1 MNIQV
6 IGYDGIC
13 QRAALIAGL
22 KPSQARSKAKSAV
35 QSFGRLRDLLRE
47 LSVCGFS
54 LCMAVLG
61 GIVFLYV
68 EQGQEVLRALA
79 ERGDQTGATNVW
91 RILLF
96 GFGLFLWS
104 VASWYSARVLLDCK
118 FFNGRER
125 PLPKDECWSEFREN
139 VRLEFPRLLGVL
151 PFAIVGTGF
160 LLCTFRYESTA
171 PWGLNLLCALCY
183 AAGVLMYFV
192 LRARRKF
199 INSCY
204 AEEDA
209 VSAKLKG
216 YSRISI
222 RIMGAISL
230 LFALLLVINPILF
243 AGEIGTGAVL
253 VIGGA
258 AWVFWGSVLVYFG
271 QRVHLPLL
279 VLAVLWVA
287 LCSLTNDN
295 HDLRTVTPTQDYT
308 RPKLSDALKDWHDR
322 IAKKYPGKIHPLY
335 IVASEGGGIR
345 AAYWTAAVLGTI
357 QDEQPT
363 FADHIFAISGVSGGS
378 LGAAV
383 FTSLLPDGR
392 DRKDFARRAEAML
405 GRDFLSP
412 ATAAMLCPDFLQ
424 RFWPWGYT
432 GLDRGRWIERSW
444 ENAWRDTMQNAGTKN
459 PDRFAQSFLD
469 LWRADNDYVP
479 NLCLNGTSV
488 ERGKRVIASNLL
500 IDWKEFL
507 DADDAIERLMPIK
520 DQGKD
525 DKRARPGVDLPISAA
540 AHLSARFTYVSPAG
554 KFPPDG
560 THVVDGGYFENSGA
574 TTALDILREITR
586 EMSRAGS
593 DLEDT
598 VPKLI
603 MISNNPTAN
612 APMPDGVKRKMIVT
626 TEAEQKRSEPS
637 TFLGDAIAPVNALL
651 NTRDARG
658 TYAQRAIG
666 HAQEIFYE
674 NLNGKLPPNQEA
686 KVYYFSLAPAEVPL
700 PLGWMLSNRAAR
712 AMNLQLNDEGKSIT
726 TPVETWNKIVRAQI
740 IASLPPPVPVSVG
753 SNRTASAR

>member
-1 MNIQV
+1 MNGNEPFQSHSE
-6 IGYDGIC
+6 
-13 QRAALIAGL
+13 
-22 KPSQARSKAKSAV
+22 PESAV
-35 QSFGRLRDLLRE
+35 QTIRRLLDLLRE

-61 GIVFLYV
+61 GVVFLYV
-68 EQGQEVLRALA
+68 EQGKEVLRALA
-79 ERGDQTGATNVW
+79 EPGNETGATNVW

-104 VASWYSARVLLDCK
+104 VASWYSARVLLDCD
-118 FFNGRER
+118 FFKGRER
-125 PLPKDECWSEFREN
+125 PLPKNEGWCEFREK
-139 VRLEFPRLLGVL
+139 VRLEFPRILGVL

-171 PWGLNLLCALCY
+171 PWGLKFFCALCY
-183 AAGVLMYFV
+183 AGGVLMYFA

-199 INSCY
+199 INRRY
-204 AEEDA
+204 DKANAQEDA
-209 VSAKLKG
+209 EKKAQEKARISAKLER
-216 YSRISI
+216 YSRMSI
-222 RIMGAISL
+222 PTLGAISV
-230 LFALLLVINPILF
+230 LFALLLVINPIVF
-243 AGEIGTGAVL
+243 AGEMGTGAVL
-253 VIGGA
+253 VVAGA

-295 HDLRTVTPTQDYT
+295 HDLRTVTPTKDYT
-308 RPKLSDALKDWHDR
+308 RPTLSDALEDWHDR
-322 IAKKYPGKIHPLY
+322 IAKKYPGAIHPLY
-335 IVASEGGGIR
+335 IVAAEGGGIR

-357 QDEQPT
+357 QDEQPA
-363 FADHIFAISGVSGGS
+363 FADHVFAISGVSGGS

-383 FTSLLPDGR
+383 FASLLPDGR
-392 DRKDFARRAEAML
+392 DRKDFARRAESML

-412 ATAAMLCPDFLQ
+412 AMAAMLCPDFLQ

-444 ENAWRDTMQNAGTKN
+444 ENAWRDTMQKAGTKN

-469 LWRADNDYVP
+469 LWRADTGYVP

-488 ERGKRVIASNLL
+488 ERGKRVIATNLL
-500 IDWKEFL
+500 INWQEFL

-520 DQGKD
+520 DRGKN
-525 DKRARPGVDLPISAA
+525 DKRARPGIDLPISAA

-586 EMSRAGS
+586 EMGRAGS
-593 DLEDT
+593 DLGDT

-612 APMPDGVKRKMIVT
+612 APVPDGKKITVT
-626 TEAEQKRSEPS
+626 TAAEQKQSEPS
-637 TFLGDAIAPVNALL
+637 TFLEDALAPVDALL
-651 NTRDARG
+651 HTRDARG

-674 NLNGKLPPNQEA
+674 SLQGKLPPNQEA

-700 PLGWMLSNRAAR
+700 PLGWMLSNRAAG
-712 AMNLQLNDEGKSIT
+712 AMHLELNDEGKSIT
-726 TPVETWNKIVRAQI
+726 TPVETWNKFVREQI
-740 IASLPPPVPVSVG
+740 IASLPPPVPSAVAS
-753 SNRTASAR
+753 SRSARTR

>member
-1 MNIQV
+1 MSGNQPP
-6 IGYDGIC
+6 
-13 QRAALIAGL
+13 QS
-22 KPSQARSKAKSAV
+22 PSESESAR
-35 QSFGRLRDLLRE
+35 QSFRRLLDLLCE

-54 LCMAVLG
+54 LCMVVLG
-61 GIVFLYV
+61 GVVFLHV
-68 EQGQEVLRALA
+68 EQGKEVLRALA
-79 ERGDQTGATNVW
+79 ERGDQTGATNLW

-96 GFGLFLWS
+96 GFGLFVWS
-104 VASWYSARVLLDCK
+104 VASWYSARVLLDCE
-118 FFNGRER
+118 FFKGRER
-125 PLPKDECWSEFREN
+125 PLPKNERWNEFREK
-139 VRLEFPRLLGVL
+139 VRLEFPRILGVL

-171 PWGLNLLCALCY
+171 PWGLKVLCAVCY
-183 AAGVLMYFV
+183 SGGVLMYFA

-199 INSCY
+199 INSHY
-204 AEEDA
+204 DKTNAEEEKA
-209 VSAKLKG
+209 RISAELKG
-216 YSRISI
+216 YSRMSI
-222 RIMGAISL
+222 RITGAISV
-230 LFALLLVINPILF
+230 LFALLLVINPIVF
-243 AGEIGTGAVL
+243 AGGMGTGAVL
-253 VIGGA
+253 VLAGA
-258 AWVFWGSVLVYFG
+258 ACVFWGSVLVYFG

-295 HDLRTVTPTQDYT
+295 HDLRTVTPTKDYI

-322 IAKKYPGKIHPLY
+322 IAKKYPGTIHPLY

-357 QDEQPT
+357 QDEQPA
-363 FADHIFAISGVSGGS
+363 FADHVFAISGVSGGS

-383 FTSLLPDGR
+383 FASLLPDGH
-392 DRKDFARRAEAML
+392 DRKDFARRAESML

-412 ATAAMLCPDFLQ
+412 AMAAMLCPDFLQ

-432 GLDRGRWIERSW
+432 WLDRGRWVERSW
-444 ENAWRDTMQNAGTKN
+444 ENAWRDTMQKAGTKN
-459 PDRFAQSFLD
+459 PNRFAESFLD
-469 LWRADNDYVP
+469 LWRADDDYVP

-488 ERGKRVIASNLL
+488 ERGKRIIATNLL
-500 IDWKEFL
+500 INWQEFL
-507 DADDAIERLMPIK
+507 DADDAVERLMPLK
-520 DQGKD
+520 DQGND
-525 DKRARPGVDLPISAA
+525 DRRARPRIDLPISAA

-586 EMSRAGS
+586 EMGRAGS
-593 DLEDT
+593 DLGDT

-612 APMPDGVKRKMIVT
+612 APMPAGAKKKMTVT

-637 TFLGDAIAPVNALL
+637 TFLEDVMAPVDALL

-674 NLNGKLPPNQEA
+674 NLKGTLPPNQQA

-700 PLGWMLSNRAAR
+700 PLGWMLSNRAAH
-712 AMNLQLNDEGKSIT
+712 AMHLELNDEGKSIT
-726 TPVETWNKIVRAQI
+726 TPVETWNKFVREQI
-740 IASLPPPVPVSVG
+740 IASLPPPVPAAV
-753 SNRTASAR
+753 ASHRSAPTR

>member
-1 MNIQV
+1 MN
-6 IGYDGIC
+6 
-13 QRAALIAGL
+13 RSE
-22 KPSQARSKAKSAV
+22 PSRSRSIVESAI
-35 QSFGRLRDLLRE
+35 QSFCRLLDLLRE

-54 LCMAVLG
+54 LCMAGLG
-61 GIVFLYV
+61 GVVFLYV

-79 ERGDQTGATNVW
+79 ERGDQTGATNLW

-104 VASWYSARVLLDCK
+104 VASWYSARVLLDRR
-118 FFNGRER
+118 FFKSRKSS
-125 PLPKDECWSEFREN
+125 LPKNKRWSVFREN
-139 VRLEFPRLLGVL
+139 VRLEFPRILGVA

-171 PWGLNLLCALCY
+171 PWGLKLLCALCY
-183 AAGVLMYFV
+183 AAGVLMYLAF
-192 LRARRKF
+192 RARRQF
-199 INSCY
+199 INSRY
-204 AEEDA
+204 DKANAKENAEEEA
-209 VSAKLKG
+209 RISAKLKA
-216 YSRISI
+216 YSQMSI
-222 RIMGAISL
+222 LIMGAISL
-230 LFALLLVINPILF
+230 LFGLLLVINPILF

-253 VIGGA
+253 LVAGA
-258 AWVFWGSVLVYFG
+258 AWVFWGSVLVYLG
-271 QRVHLPLL
+271 QRAHLPLL
-279 VLAVLWVA
+279 VLAVFWVA

-295 HDLRTVTPTQDYT
+295 HDLRTVTPTKDYT
-308 RPKLSDALKDWHDR
+308 RPNLSDALKDWHDH
-322 IAKKYPGKIHPLY
+322 IAKKYPGMIHPLY

-357 QDEQPT
+357 QDEQPA
-363 FADHIFAISGVSGGS
+363 FADHVFAISGVSGGS

-383 FTSLLPDGR
+383 FASLLPDGR
-392 DRKDFARRAEAML
+392 DRKDFAQRAESML

-424 RFWPWGYT
+424 RFCPWGFT
-432 GLDRGRWIERSW
+432 ALDRGRWIERSW
-444 ENAWRDTMQNAGTKN
+444 ENAWRDTMQKAGTKN
-459 PDRFAQSFLD
+459 PDRFAQSLLD
-469 LWRADNDYVP
+469 LWRADTDYMP

-500 IDWKEFL
+500 IKWQEFL

-525 DKRARPGVDLPISAA
+525 NKRARPGIDLPISAA

-586 EMSRAGS
+586 EMSRNGN
-593 DLEDT
+593 DLSDT

-612 APMPDGVKRKMIVT
+612 APMPDGAEKKMTVT

-637 TFLGDAIAPVNALL
+637 TFLEDALAPVDALL
-651 NTRDARG
+651 HTRDARG
-658 TYAQRAIG
+658 SYAQRAIG
-666 HAQEIFYE
+666 RAQEIFYE
-674 NLNGKLPPNQEA
+674 NLDGKLPPNQKAE
-686 KVYYFSLAPAEVPL
+686 VYYFSLAPADVPL
-700 PLGWMLSNRAAR
+700 PLGWMLSNRAAH
-712 AMNLQLNDEGKSIT
+712 AMHLQLNDEGKSFT
-726 TPVETWNKIVRAQI
+726 TRVKTWNKSVREQI
-740 IASLPPPVPVSVG
+740 IASLPQPVPVAAG
-753 SNRTASAR
+753 SNRSASAR

>member
-1 MNIQV
+1 MNGNQPPQSDSPPGFV
-6 IGYDGIC
+6 
-13 QRAALIAGL
+13 
-22 KPSQARSKAKSAV
+22 V
-35 QSFGRLRDLLRE
+35 QFVGRLIDLLRE

-54 LCMAVLG
+54 LGMAVLG
-61 GIVFLYV
+61 AVVFLYV
-68 EQGQEVLRALA
+68 EQGKEVLRALA

-104 VASWYSARVLLDCK
+104 LASWYSARVLLDCD
-118 FFNGRER
+118 FFKGRER
-125 PLPKDECWSEFREN
+125 PLPKNKCWSKFRET
-139 VRLEFPRLLGVL
+139 VRSEFPRFLGML
-151 PFAIVGTGF
+151 PFAIVGAGF
-160 LLCTFRYESTA
+160 LLCTFHYESTA
-171 PWGLNLLCALCY
+171 PLGLKVLSALCY
-183 AAGVLMYFV
+183 AGAVLMYFA
-192 LRARRKF
+192 LRVRRRL
-199 INSCY
+199 INSRY
-204 AEEDA
+204 DKANA
-209 VSAKLKG
+209 QQKAQMSARLEG
-216 YSRISI
+216 YSRKWI
-222 RIMGAISL
+222 RAMGAISV

-243 AGEIGTGAVL
+243 AGEMGTGAVL
-253 VIGGA
+253 VVAGA

-279 VLAVLWVA
+279 LLAVVWVA

-295 HDLRTVTPTQDYT
+295 HDLRTVTPTKDYT
-308 RPKLSDALKDWHDR
+308 RRKLGDALKDWHDH
-322 IAKKYPGKIHPLY
+322 IAKKYPGTIHPLY
-335 IVASEGGGIR
+335 VVASEGGGIR
-345 AAYWTAAVLGTI
+345 AAYWTAAVLGAI
-357 QDEQPT
+357 QDEQPA
-363 FADHIFAISGVSGGS
+363 FADHVFVISGVSGGS

-383 FTSLLPDGR
+383 FASLLPDGH
-392 DRKDFARRAEAML
+392 DRKDFALRAESML

-412 ATAAMLCPDFLQ
+412 AIAAMLCPDFLQ

-444 ENAWRDTMQNAGTKN
+444 ENAWRDTMQKARPVTKN

-469 LWRADNDYVP
+469 LWASDNDYVP

-500 IDWKEFL
+500 INWQKFL

-525 DKRARPGVDLPISAA
+525 DRRARPRIDLPISAA

-574 TTALDILREITR
+574 TTALDILREITT
-586 EMSRAGS
+586 EMGQAGS
-593 DLEDT
+593 DLSDT

-612 APMPDGVKRKMIVT
+612 APMPEGATKNTAVT
-626 TEAEQKRSEPS
+626 IEAEQKRSEPS
-637 TFLGDAIAPVNALL
+637 TFLEDAIAPVDALL
-651 NTRDARG
+651 HTRDARG

-666 HAQEIFYE
+666 QAQEIFYE

-700 PLGWMLSNRAAR
+700 PLGWMLSNRAAH
-712 AMNLQLNDEGKSIT
+712 AMHLELNDKGKST
-726 TPVETWNKIVRAQI
+726 KTPVETWNKLVREQI
-740 IASLPPPVPVSVG
+740 IASLPSPVP
-753 SNRTASAR
+753 SAVDSSRSAPTR